1 MQENENPTNLNFL
14 AQLESATNLGM
25 LAQLENEWARIRQET
40 QTEEQPVESP
50 FPLWQI
56 VTEP

>member
-1 MQENENPTNLNFL
+1 MQENENPDNL
-14 AQLESATNLGM
+14 AQLESATNLDM

-40 QTEEQPVESP
+40 QEQTVESP

>member
-1 MQENENPTNLNFL
+1 MQEPPDENPTTLDL
-14 AQLESATNLGM
+14 

-40 QTEEQPVESP
+40 QEQTVESP

>member
-1 MQENENPTNLNFL
+1 MQEPTTPNFL
-14 AQLESATNLGM
+14 AQLESATNLDM
-25 LAQLENEWARIRQET
+25 LAQLENEWARIRQES
-40 QTEEQPVESP
+40 QEEQPETNP

>member
-1 MQENENPTNLNFL
+1 MQEPTTPNFL

-40 QTEEQPVESP
+40 QEQTVESP